1 MPLRTDGAALRE
13 RRTLKGLT
21 IVEFAQLIGY
31 SQHHVSQVELGHLN
45 AGPKFLRK
53 AAQILGCALDDVTN
67 GVIPRKRNVTPRV
80 GRSVESEGAA
90 A

>member
-21 IVEFAQLIGY
+21 IVELAQLMGY
-31 SQHHVSQVELGHLN
+31 SPNHVNQVELGNEN

-53 AAQILGCALDDVTN
+53 AAEILECTIDDITN
-67 GVIPRKRNVTPRV
+67 GVIPRKRSVTT
-80 GRSVESEGAA
+80 RSGDHAEADKAA